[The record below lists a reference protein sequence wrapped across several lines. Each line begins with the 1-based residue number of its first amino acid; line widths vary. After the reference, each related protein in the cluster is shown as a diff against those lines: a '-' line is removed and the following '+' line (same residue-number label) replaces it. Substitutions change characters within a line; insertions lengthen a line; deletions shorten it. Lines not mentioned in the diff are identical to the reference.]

1 MSTNEQFD
9 QSLST
14 ASCFSGH
21 GVNECF
27 SHHAGRNIGRY
38 DDVITTP
45 LFGYLSFSM
54 AQTLFKKYRTEAE
67 HVFVCKR
74 AEEGQQDMGAASAVA
89 GIDHTAAGAG
99 PEGTLPKPLVSS
111 CPIFHGRD
119 SFLETARVRD
129 GH

>member
-1 MSTNEQFD
+1 MSTNEQFT
-9 QSLST
+9 SLSQPRVVFLAT
-14 ASCFSGH
+14 VSTNVSLTMP
-21 GVNECF
+21 
-27 SHHAGRNIGRY
+27 GRNIGRY

-45 LFGYLSFSM
+45 LFAYLSFSM